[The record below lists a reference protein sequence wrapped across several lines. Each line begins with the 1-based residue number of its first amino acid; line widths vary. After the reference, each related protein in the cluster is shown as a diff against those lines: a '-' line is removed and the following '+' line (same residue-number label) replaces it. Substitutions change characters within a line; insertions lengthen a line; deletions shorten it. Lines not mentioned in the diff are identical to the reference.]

1 MAGVLS
7 SLALWHLTLLT
18 GLPLLPSQPK
28 PQLAQGVVSRG
39 NLAQAITPQPIG
51 PQAAAAAAGEA
62 LAEPVEVPRGPSLSL
77 FPSGQ
82 YQVPLASLPSS
93 PPPLGLPLL
102 QSQVSCPALQR
113 RLQAIVGAESS
124 VWSISVA
131 DARGRLLA
139 DVNGLAARLPA
150 SNQKLVSTAFAL
162 DRLGPDY
169 HLNTQLWRL
178 GDGSF
183 RLTGEG
189 DPDLA
194 LPQLQR
200 FARLALATNAN
211 ANANSANANSAN
223 ANSGDGPQPTLLRL
237 QLAEEPPQAWWPQ
250 GWNPDDRFYA
260 YGAPVTRLAVT
271 SNAIHAAVANPP
283 ARLSGLLAKALAQQG
298 TKTQLSLVS
307 AHLPLPSDAVLVHQE
322 PSAPMHNLLS
332 LANTES
338 HNFTAEVL
346 LRQGA
351 GSWNLQ
357 EARRREMQWLAEQG
371 LPMEGVMV
379 ADGSG
384 LDRGNRLT
392 SRFLVALLLRMNQH
406 PYANQYL
413 ASLAV
418 AGRRGTLRNLF
429 IGTPIEGRLYA
440 KTGTLTGVRS
450 ISGVLET
457 ADGPRYVSNISNGAS
472 VPNDTIRQVLL
483 QVLRTELCDAQPG

>member
-1 MAGVLS
+1 M
-7 SLALWHLTLLT
+7 
-18 GLPLLPSQPK
+18 
-28 PQLAQGVVSRG
+28 QLV
-39 NLAQAITPQPIG
+39 AQAPVLQ
-51 PQAAAAAAGEA
+51 AAAGEA
-62 LAEPVEVPRGPSLSL
+62 NQGRAAQSEPVEVHRGPSLSPYDPGL
-77 FPSGQ
+77 
-82 YQVPLASLPSS
+82 YQVPLASLPAS

-102 QSQVSCPALQR
+102 QGQVSCPPLQQ
-113 RLQAIVGAESS
+113 RLRAIVGGEAP

-131 DARGRLLA
+131 DAQGRLLA
-139 DVNGLAARLPA
+139 DVNGQAPRLPA
-150 SNQKLVSTAFAL
+150 SNQKLVSTAYAL

-169 HLNTQLWRL
+169 RLNTQLWRL

-200 FARLALATNAN
+200 FARLALATNASAN
-211 ANANSANANSAN
+211 ANANANASANANG
-223 ANSGDGPQPTLLRL
+223 GDGVQPTLLRL

-250 GWNPDDRFYA
+250 GWDPDDRFYS

-271 SNAIHAAVANPP
+271 SNAVYAAVANPP
-283 ARLSGLLAKALAQQG
+283 ARLSSLLAKSLAQQG
-298 TKTQLSLVS
+298 SKAQLSLVS
-307 AHLPLPSDAVLVHQE
+307 ARLPIPADAVLVHQE
-322 PSAPMHNLLS
+322 PSAPMYNLLS

-351 GSWNLQ
+351 GTWDLQ

-384 LDRGNRLT
+384 LDRSNRLT
-392 SRFLVALLLRMNQH
+392 SRFLAALLLRMNQH

-413 ASLAV
+413 ASMAV
-418 AGRRGTLRNLF
+418 AGRRGTLRNLY
-429 IGTPIEGRLYA
+429 IGTPIEGRLFA

-457 ADGPRYVSNISNGAS
+457 ADGPRYVSTISNGAS
-472 VPNDTIRQVLL
+472 LPNDTIRQVLL
-483 QVLRTELCDAQPG
+483 QVLNTQLCSAQPG